1 MRKIIYSLAIVGA
14 LAATLALSTIVAS
27 RTGVGASTVGQGTEA
42 ALSVSKSTPFELMIK
57 HGKSL
62 PTEQWDAF

>member
-1 MRKIIYSLAIVGA
+1 MRKIIYYLAITGA
-14 LAATLALSTIVAS
+14 LAATLALSTRFTS
-27 RTGVGASTVGQGTEA
+27 RTVVVASTVGQGTESA
-42 ALSVSKSTPFELMIK
+42 PPVSPFELMIK